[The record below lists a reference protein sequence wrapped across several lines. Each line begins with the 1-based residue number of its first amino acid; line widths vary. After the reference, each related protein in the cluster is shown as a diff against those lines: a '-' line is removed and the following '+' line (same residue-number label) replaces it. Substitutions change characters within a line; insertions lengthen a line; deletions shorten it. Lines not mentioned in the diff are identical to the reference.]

1 MKPLENLGII
11 PIDFGILSTAI
22 GDFKAPKDKIRKL
35 EKEGKLIR
43 LKKGLYVVS
52 PEITNETLS
61 KELIA
66 NHLLGP
72 SYISLETAL
81 SYYGLIPERVY
92 VTKSVTT
99 KRTKK
104 FTTPVGT
111 YEYLSI
117 PEDYFSIGIKN
128 EIIDES
134 YAFLI
139 GAPEK
144 VLCDLIFT
152 TSKLRIQ
159 SEKAMWSYLTED
171 LRIDFSSTPFQ
182 NLKIIENC
190 IEQGRKKRE
199 LIILYKVLK
208 NG

>member
-1 MKPLENLGII
+1 MESIKDLGII
-11 PIDFGILSTAI
+11 PIDFGILSTVF
-22 GDFKAPKDKIRKL
+22 GEFKAPKDKIRKL
-35 EKEGKLIR
+35 EKAGKFIR

-52 PEITNETLS
+52 PKISNKTLS

-92 VTKSVTT
+92 ITKSVTT

-104 FTTPVGT
+104 FTTPIGT
-111 YEYLSI
+111 YEYVSI
-117 PEDYFSIGIKN
+117 PDNYFPIGIKN
-128 EIIDES
+128 KIIDNS

-139 GAPEK
+139 GTPEK
-144 VLCDLIFT
+144 VLCDLILT

-159 SEKAMWSYLTED
+159 SEKAMLSYLSKD
-171 LRIDFSSTPFQ
+171 LRIDFSSNPFQ
-182 NLKIIENC
+182 NLEIIENC
-190 IEQGRKKRE
+190 IDKGRKKRE
-199 LIILYKVLK
+199 LIILHKVLK

>member
-1 MKPLENLGII
+1 MESLEDLGII
-11 PIDFGILSTAI
+11 PIDFETISNVI

-35 EKEGKLIR
+35 EKTGKLIR

-52 PEITNETLS
+52 PEISNKTLS
-61 KELIA
+61 IELIA

-92 VTKSVTT
+92 TTRSVTT
-99 KRTKK
+99 KRTKI

-117 PEDYFSIGIKN
+117 PDDYFPIGIKN
-128 EIIDES
+128 EIIDDS

-139 GAPEK
+139 GFPEK
-144 VLCDLIFT
+144 VLCDLILT

-159 SEKAMWSYLTED
+159 SEKAMWSYLSDD
-171 LRIDFSSTPFQ
+171 LRIDFSSNPFQ
-182 NLKIIENC
+182 NLEIIENC
-190 IEQGRKKRE
+190 IENGRKKRE
-199 LIILYKVLK
+199 LIILHKVLK

>member
-1 MKPLENLGII
+1 MELIKNFGII
-11 PIDFGILSTAI
+11 PIDFGTISNII
-22 GDFKAPKDKIRKL
+22 GAYKAPKDKIRKL
-35 EKEGKLIR
+35 EKAGKIIR
-43 LKKGLYVVS
+43 LKKGLYIVS
-52 PEITNETLS
+52 PEISNKALS

-92 VTKSVTT
+92 ITKSVTT

-104 FTTPVGT
+104 ITTPLGM

-117 PEDYFSIGIKN
+117 PNDYFPIGVKN
-128 EIIDES
+128 EIIENS

-139 GAPEK
+139 GSPEK
-144 VLCDLIFT
+144 VLCDLILT

-159 SEKAMWSYLTED
+159 SEKAMWLYLNED
-171 LRIDFSSTPFQ
+171 LRIDFSSNPFQ
-182 NLKIIENC
+182 NFEIIKNC
-190 IEQGRKKRE
+190 IEKGRKKRE
-199 LIILYKVLK
+199 LKILYKVLK